1 MCPLLK
7 KQFNKNYF
15 LCLLFLTGTIRSDL
29 LFLTGT
35 TISLISLIYAVLF
48 LKKILIYAIINE
60 EKILICEGRE
70 RLETENLC
78 SDA

>member
-15 LCLLFLTGTIRSDL
+15 LCL

-48 LKKILIYAIINE
+48 LKKILICVIMNK
-60 EKILICEGRE
+60 EKILFYEGRE
-70 RLETENLC
+70 RFETEDL
-78 SDA
+78 

>member
-48 LKKILIYAIINE
+48 LKKILICVIMNK
-60 EKILICEGRE
+60 EKILFYEGRE
-70 RLETENLC
+70 RFETEGL
-78 SDA
+78 

>member
-15 LCLLFLTGTIRSDL
+15 LCL

>member
-15 LCLLFLTGTIRSDL
+15 LCLLFLTGT
-29 LFLTGT
+29 
-35 TISLISLIYAVLF
+35 TISLINLIYAVLF
-48 LKKILIYAIINE
+48 LKKILICAIMNK